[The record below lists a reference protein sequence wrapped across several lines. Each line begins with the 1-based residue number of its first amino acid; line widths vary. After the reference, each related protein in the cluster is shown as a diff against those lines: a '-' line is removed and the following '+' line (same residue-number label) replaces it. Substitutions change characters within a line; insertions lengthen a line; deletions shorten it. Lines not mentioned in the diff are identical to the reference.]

1 MKTNPAYKHGHA
13 TRGKRPA
20 SYTHFMNMKS
30 RCTIKSNKD
39 YQRYGGRGV
48 TVCDRWLN
56 GEDGLSGYE
65 CFLADMGPKPEGMSI
80 DRIDN
85 TKGYSPDNCKWS
97 TAEEQNN
104 NRSSS
109 RYLTIDGVTKT
120 IAQWARVSGI
130 GPKTI
135 RNRLETM
142 HMSPKEAVFT
152 KLKWTKRR

>member
-1 MKTNPAYKHGHA
+1 MQLINDGTISIREATINEKAFCFDLIDKTNSKTAAPLL
-13 TRGKRPA
+13 
-20 SYTHFMNMKS
+20 FL
-30 RCTIKSNKD
+30 
-39 YQRYGGRGV
+39 
-48 TVCDRWLN
+48 DRWLN